1 MGQFDNELKSKQQ
14 KLNKST
20 TSTPTI
26 GGEIVRSPLH
36 MKGRRGWQNGHMIKV
51 VNGKEVDN
59 AVVVVPTDVVDILLD
74 DEDDDED
81 GENAKPWLSSNI
93 RSGTKTNDQSWQRR
107 GKDVLSPAKH
117 QSPHSKKSLNDTA
130 TTKAATATAVV
141 VGPNTTNNTTMA
153 MRIPLTETKNL
164 HTPTTKITT
173 TTTTTTPPVTSTN
186 NLQRHSPS
194 RCSPSPATLSRRRL
208 QQRAAVFKMGDS
220 SPTKPVSVIGNNK
233 SVLFNNIMNSS
244 SSLDDA
250 AVLVLSE
257 RNQLGSSNDG
267 EKDTLT
273 YETTIINKT
282 NNIGGGGGAV
292 LKTSTSPSRYSTQKI
307 TLTKKSEEGTPTN
320 KSKEERDD
328 TYTTREEG
336 NDETTREEEEDIP
349 LKPFDA
355 TVDFASKRQAWA
367 NKFEKNKN
375 KVASAQRLQ
384 HSSSRSPTKRNNQD
398 SSSSSE
404 GGVVPF
410 TSSSKSE
417 SATISPVS
425 KALMNSPSKYQHRQ
439 PSTVA
444 VNAVNDR
451 ANISMPMKEIPAEL
465 AKPISQLYEKFDKK
479 RQCHHNKGSV
489 MKEPMVMYKKDDTIS
504 NSDLLPVFKQ
514 EVKNWSPTNS
524 TPTQANTSQLFTIS
538 LTEVISMTTSPKE
551 DMSVSSLR
559 EEKKIA
565 NCTTKDDTEFETKW
579 TSTIDFTNPSSD
591 PFPIDPDELFFASNE
606 FDSDG
611 FSDAIMS
618 TLKPKGFDDKEENDD
633 EDNTDTFLSTF
644 GEEVFNQVN
653 TNNSQETDVEFNK
666 EHDEEDLDTISS
678 AFGDEVFD
686 QAKDSTLDTSM
697 MKATLDGQ
705 EEDTQTSTSG
715 TSGWVA
721 VKQGNFYEW
730 SKQEAKRIDNERAAS
745 EIGNIKGH
753 VGDDIAMIE
762 ESFKAGLSH
771 EQKYLFTTIIAR
783 YETLIT
789 SRQSEMESLMS
800 ESSLQQKQINTLLG
814 IQKQIQLLVAK
825 EQEPKPE
832 HDHEK
837 IECLNV
843 EISNLRLQLA
853 ACEAALN
860 QDSRNSNGN
869 TASSKKNFMMSFWS
883 KKKKSMRSQSK
894 YYDDE
899 VENESDI

>member
-14 KLNKST
+14 KLSKST

-26 GGEIVRSPLH
+26 GGGIVRSPLH

-51 VNGKEVDN
+51 VNGKEVDK
-59 AVVVVPTDVVDILLD
+59 AVVVVPTDVVDTLLV

-93 RSGTKTNDQSWQRR
+93 RSGTKINDQSWQRR

-117 QSPHSKKSLNDTA
+117 QSPHSKKSFNDTA
-130 TTKAATATAVV
+130 TTKAAATTVV

-153 MRIPLTETKNL
+153 MRIPLTETKKL
-164 HTPTTKITT
+164 HTPTTKIT

-208 QQRAAVFKMGDS
+208 QQRAAVFKMGES
-220 SPTKPVSVIGNNK
+220 SPTKP
-233 SVLFNNIMNSS
+233 FNIIMNSS

-257 RNQLGSSNDG
+257 RNRLGSSNDG

-282 NNIGGGGGAV
+282 NNIGGGGAV

-328 TYTTREEG
+328 TYATREEG
-336 NDETTREEEEDIP
+336 DDETTREEEDTP

-355 TVDFASKRQAWA
+355 TADFASKRQAWA

-384 HSSSRSPTKRNNQD
+384 HSSSRSPTKRNNHD

-410 TSSSKSE
+410 TSSSTSK

-504 NSDLLPVFKQ
+504 NSDSLPVFKQ

-524 TPTQANTSQLFTIS
+524 TPTQASTSQLSTIS

-559 EEKKIA
+559 EEKKS
-565 NCTTKDDTEFETKW
+565 TTKDDTEFETNW

-591 PFPIDPDELFFASNE
+591 PFPNDPDMDELFFASNE
-606 FDSDG
+606 FDSDD

-653 TNNSQETDVEFNK
+653 TFNSQETDVEFNK
-666 EHDEEDLDTISS
+666 EDLDTISS

-686 QAKDSTLDTSM
+686 QAKDSALDTSM

-745 EIGNIKGH
+745 EIGNMKGH

-783 YETLIT
+783 YESLLK

-800 ESSLQQKQINTLLG
+800 ESSLQQKQIHTLLG

-860 QDSRNSNGN
+860 QDSGNSNGN

-883 KKKKSMRSQSK
+883 KKLKSMRSQSK
-894 YYDDE
+894 YYDDQ